1 MQLYDSIPAVR
12 YLPLPFKKAFEMF
25 KVLSDLSLSGLF
37 LSNFT
42 INNWKT
48 LFERCPMKDISRCS
62 LKPKRQEFRVN
73 RDILL
78 TPTWMN
84 WKRWVLCCR
93 PVSWDTNFVPFL
105 LIHYLSLDKRGPMR
119 DTFLKTSYVPWSWIF
134 ILLGLTQQLTPC
146 YQGCFTSWSIHMYK
160 VCRIPFYLVSK
171 I

>member
-12 YLPLPFKKAFEMF
+12 YLPLPFKKAFEIF
-25 KVLSDLSLSGLF
+25 KVLSTLSLEGLF

-62 LKPKRQEFRVN
+62 LKPKRQEFRVS

-78 TPTWMN
+78 MPTWMN

-93 PVSWDTNFVPFL
+93 PVLWDMNFVPFL
-105 LIHYLSLDKRGPMR
+105 LIHYFSLDKKRGDAGYFSEDQLCAVILDLHFAGT
-119 DTFLKTSYVPWSWIF
+119 DTTANT
-134 ILLGLTQQLTPC
+134 LLSGLLYLMKYPHI
-146 YQGCFTSWSIHMYK
+146 QG
-160 VCRIPFYLVSK
+160 L
-171 I
+171 